1 MLHYHGFTL
10 TKSSKLAP
18 NPRRRSPQDA
28 ADQAEWSK
36 ASNST
41 TLFLIKFAPLAITL
55 QSDYC
60 GDWNSQQCIYWRS
73 CQRDRYRMDSN
84 YSWYGGVYL
93 WGTVIHL
100 NINE

>member
-28 ADQAEWSK
+28 TSQAKWSK

-41 TLFLIKFAPLAITL
+41 TLFLIKFVPLAISL
-55 QSDYC
+55 RSGYC
-60 GDWNSQQCIYWRS
+60 GDWNSLQCICWRS
-73 CQRDRYRMDSN
+73 YQRDRYRMDSN
-84 YSWYGGVYL
+84 YSWYGGGYL